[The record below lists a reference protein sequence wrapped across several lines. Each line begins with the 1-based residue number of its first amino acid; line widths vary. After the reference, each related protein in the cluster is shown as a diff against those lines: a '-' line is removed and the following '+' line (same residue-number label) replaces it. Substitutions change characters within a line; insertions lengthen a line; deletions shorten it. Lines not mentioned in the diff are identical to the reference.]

1 MSENSFWEEEDPVR
15 GAVEQVRES
24 VEKSPGRSSRRRC
37 QELDKTRST
46 MLRVMRKDLK
56 KFPYRISIHQS
67 LSEVQKISRM
77 VMSKVLMEKID
88 PRSNGRPILRI

>member
-1 MSENSFWEEEDPVR
+1 
-15 GAVEQVRES
+15 
-24 VEKSPGRSSRRRC
+24 
-37 QELDKTRST
+37 

-77 VMSKVLMEKID
+77 VMSNVLMEKID
-88 PRSNGRPILRI
+88 PRSNGRPILRIWAHLTFSFGGIWKVKSMLTTFNTITIEEKH